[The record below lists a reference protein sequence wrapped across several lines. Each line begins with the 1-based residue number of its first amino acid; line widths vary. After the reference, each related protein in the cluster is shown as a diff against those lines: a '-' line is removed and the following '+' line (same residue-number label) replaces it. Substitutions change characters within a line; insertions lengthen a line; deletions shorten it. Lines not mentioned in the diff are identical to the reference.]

1 MYKKKMS
8 SNETSAFSSSRKV
21 PIFDGKDK
29 SKFQEWADDMYAT
42 LQYYD
47 LEEYD
52 SVKGKIYCLLF
63 ICRKSI
69 LSIYLF
75 YFSSPLPW

>member
-1 MYKKKMS
+1 MT
-8 SNETSAFSSSRKV
+8 SNETSAFSSSLKV

-47 LEEYD
+47 LEEYVELEWKD
-52 SVKGKIYCLLF
+52 KAIPAKQ
-63 ICRKSI
+63 
-69 LSIYLF
+69 
-75 YFSSPLPW
+75 

>member
-1 MYKKKMS
+1 MG
-8 SNETSAFSSSRKV
+8 SNETSAFSSALKV

-47 LEEYD
+47 LEEYVEVEWKD
-52 SVKGKIYCLLF
+52 KAIPAKTVTVIKNYYNAKKS
-63 ICRKSI
+63 RKQWP
-69 LSIYLF
+69 YL
-75 YFSSPLPW
+75 